1 MEWVETT
8 GRSVEEAL
16 DAALDELGVDD
27 ADVEYEVLEEPKSGL
42 FGRIGASPARI
53 RARVRPVSREKPGE
67 RQRRN
72 RRQNGRG
79 RPRSSSQGNGGG
91 GGSTKTDAPPATSAA
106 GAGADD
112 VAQRSN

>member
-27 ADVEYEVLEEPKSGL
+27 ADVEYEVLEQAKAGL

-67 RQRRN
+67 RLRRN

-79 RPRSSSQGNGGG
+79 GRQRSTSRDRSSA
-91 GGSTKTDAPPATSAA
+91 TTDATATAA
-106 GAGADD
+106 G
-112 VAQRSN
+112 